1 MSTTTTCD
9 CGSTSPSSSSDILLA
24 LVAITVLSSIGSL
37 IFNVVQAWEFLR
49 KYFSRKAPEFKP
61 HEDVANLFGPPDRRL
76 LADVWA
82 RIMNEGANSL
92 WHLPSA
98 LLAKIDYVYNFARR
112 QTQADQ
118 YARRI
123 RSHMGP
129 RMESLFDSSAT
140 SSVHGAATANMLLF
154 RKRPKPSIRKA
165 KTFACDE
172 HPISTIRPHTSF
184 QDDLEVGLEQVS
196 SLPIPAKSKRKKEK
210 GLLYELNKRTGVV
223 EQQQQQQQQ
232 QHRQREEEEEIV
244 QSLSEDES
252 SSSSSKDSSS
262 PEPLDSAAEEEESSS

>member
-9 CGSTSPSSSSDILLA
+9 RGSTSSDILLA

-49 KYFSRKAPEFKP
+49 KYFSRKAPELKP

-154 RKRPKPSIRKA
+154 RKRPKTSIRKA

-223 EQQQQQQQQ
+223 EQQQ
-232 QHRQREEEEEIV
+232 HRQREEEEEIV